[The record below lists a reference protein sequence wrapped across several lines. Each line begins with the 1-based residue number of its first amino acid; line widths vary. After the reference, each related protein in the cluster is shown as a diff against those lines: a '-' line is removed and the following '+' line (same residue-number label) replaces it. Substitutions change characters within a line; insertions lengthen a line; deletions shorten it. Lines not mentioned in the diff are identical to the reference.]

1 MFIFFPSF
9 EVAKTNMIP
18 IHHSQIGGGKVER
31 PFKMGDKTLP
41 RGTVLDR
48 EAVLSIRISNR
59 GSLIDK
65 GYLSVW
71 PREAVAQQMAQQH
84 SSEPQE
90 RHVVNCGFGRYNV
103 VEGRRLNEQ
112 VLDRESAY
120 LLAGKPLPPNGKA
133 ETN

>member
-1 MFIFFPSF
+1 
-9 EVAKTNMIP
+9 MIP

-31 PFKMGDKTLP
+31 PFSMGGKTLP

-48 EAVLSIRISNR
+48 ETVMSIRISNR

-71 PREAVAQQMAQQH
+71 PREAVAQQVAQH
-84 SSEPQE
+84 ASEPQE
-90 RHVVNCGFGRYNV
+90 RHVVNCGFRRYNV

-112 VLDRESAY
+112 ALDKESAY
-120 LLAGKPLPPNGKA
+120 LLAGKPLPANGKGDGKA
-133 ETN
+133 N

>member
-1 MFIFFPSF
+1 
-9 EVAKTNMIP
+9 
-18 IHHSQIGGGKVER
+18 
-31 PFKMGDKTLP
+31 MGEKSLP

-48 EAVLSIRISNR
+48 EQVLSIRISNR
-59 GSLIDK
+59 SSLIDK

-71 PREAVAQQMAQQH
+71 PREAVAQQVAQH

-112 VLDRESAY
+112 ALDRESAY
-120 LLAGKPLPPNGKA
+120 LLAGKPLPANGRSEDK
-133 ETN
+133 TN